1 MFLIQEEFVMP
12 NNIIEISTDNKKL
25 SVFRGFLRVEE
36 EGNVVKDIPFNSI
49 HALIISG
56 HSVVYTQN
64 LMQRLC
70 EENIPLIILGKNYA
84 PVGMLL
90 SYIGQSKQMEI
101 QHLQMENKKPLE
113 KRIWQQLVQEKIKNQ
128 AEVLNLYHIDNPLK
142 NIANEVLS
150 SDSSHCE
157 GYAARIYFKL
167 LFGDDFIRN
176 RDAEGLNAF
185 LNYGYAI
192 LRSALSRY
200 VVAAGLNPSY
210 GVGHKNK
217 LNPFCLVDDLI
228 EPFRPVVDNS
238 VYKIFQTD
246 APKELL
252 PIHKAALS
260 GLLTTEYFNG
270 SGYSP
275 FYMILQHI
283 VWDLV
288 NIYKTKEINF
298 QFNKYLFSGK

>member
-1 MFLIQEEFVMP
+1 MP
-12 NNIIEISTDNKKL
+12 NNIIEIATDNKKL
-25 SVFRGFLRVEE
+25 SVFRGFLRIEE
-36 EGNVVKDIPFNSI
+36 EGNVVKDIPLNSI

-64 LMQRLC
+64 LIERVC
-70 EENIPLIILGKNYA
+70 EENIPLLILGKNYA

-90 SYIGQSKQMEI
+90 PYVGQTKQMEI
-101 QHLQMENKKPLE
+101 QHYQMENKKPLE

-128 AEVLNLYHIDNPLK
+128 ARVLELYNIDNPLK
-142 NIANEVLS
+142 NIADNVLS
-150 SDSSHCE
+150 GDSTYCE

-167 LFGDDFIRN
+167 LFGDNFVRDRN
-176 RDAEGLNAF
+176 MDGINSF
-185 LNYGYAI
+185 LNYGYAV
-192 LRSALSRY
+192 LRSAIARY

-228 EPFRPVVDNS
+228 EPFRPLVDNF

-246 APKELL
+246 SPQELSPK
-252 PIHKAALS
+252 HKAMLS

-270 SGYSP
+270 GGYSP
-275 FYMILQHI
+275 LYMVLQRF

-288 NIYKTKEINF
+288 AIYKTKEIVFN
-298 QFNKYLFSGK
+298 FNKYLFSEK